1 MGLDQKKLD
10 KFMQKHW
17 TGFLSDWQKDQWAED
32 MDDRLSPSVTE
43 DIVYDF
49 IGNVEEND
57 EVKDFYPLIW
67 NSIDWKKLTNDA
79 IRTALEVYDN
89 IIFANGGDRGNTNT
103 PEYEEFKDNNKV
115 KFVWG
120 VGGNDKKNSSSWIL
134 NRWTSK

>member
-1 MGLDQKKLD
+1 MGLYQKKLD

-79 IRTALEVYDN
+79 IRTAKKEWN
-89 IIFANGGDRGNTNT
+89 RK
-103 PEYEEFKDNNKV
+103 EE
-115 KFVWG
+115 
-120 VGGNDKKNSSSWIL
+120 IQ
-134 NRWTSK
+134 

>member
-17 TGFLSDWQKDQWAED
+17 TGFLSDWQKDQWVDGKEI
-32 MDDRLSPSVTE
+32 DRLSPSITE

-49 IGNVEEND
+49 IGNVEENN

-79 IRTALEVYDN
+79 IRTA
-89 IIFANGGDRGNTNT
+89 
-103 PEYEEFKDNNKV
+103 
-115 KFVWG
+115 
-120 VGGNDKKNSSSWIL
+120 KKEW
-134 NRWTSK
+134 NR